1 LCPGSPAECVLF
13 DPEREWVVRPPVWQS
28 RGQNTPLMGA
38 RLRGEVLLTVARGR
52 VAYRAEVLVG

>member
-1 LCPGSPAECVLF
+1 
-13 DPEREWVVRPPVWQS
+13 VVRPPVWHS